1 MKILVEREIPNG
13 SKRIGW
19 GWGTEPT
26 GEDAWSIKLPTRPD
40 VIGTMKDC
48 AEEAEHARRV
58 CGDAFWSGRWFVD
71 DWPIVQIWD
80 LILVYKDEWEVY
92 AHGRR
97 CVFDHEPTY
106 EELENI
112 DAPSIGNRVINSR
125 ASHYGWIETNRP
137 VGRVRIEVELDDHA
151 ILTVREVARI
161 YGVAYPTV
169 TAWCRDVLL
178 MARKFGRAWAIP
190 ASALADFKPPA
201 RGRPKI

>member
-125 ASHYGWIETNRP
+125 ASHYGWIETNP
-137 VGRVRIEVELDDHA
+137 SSVAHGRSQRVPWRTSSHQHEGGQKYSLSTHKAPLRRGLFVCQS
-151 ILTVREVARI
+151 T
-161 YGVAYPTV
+161 
-169 TAWCRDVLL
+169 
-178 MARKFGRAWAIP
+178 
-190 ASALADFKPPA
+190 KPPYKFFIA
-201 RGRPKI
+201 YLPQKLQHFKDFFTNC